1 MMEAFC
7 DCGRW
12 MPEGICEACEFASEV
27 RNEAIDAAIMGLIDA
42 WTALNSL
49 VTIDSPKALR
59 DVLDETEAQIDDLR
73 EMKL

>member
-1 MMEAFC
+1 MMEAYC
-7 DCGRW
+7 DCGKW
-12 MPEGICEACEFASEV
+12 MPEGICEACEFAMEV
-27 RNEAIDAAIMGLIDA
+27 RNEAIDAAIGGLIDA

-73 EMKL
+73 EVKL